1 MSSQIASYNHLK
13 LIVHRHPYLTFC
25 NTTNWLNICTSFNL
39 VSVLHQSILTIL
51 LSNLS
56 EHQFLFIFGLG
67 NALSST
73 LFSNQLKLIFFFLS
87 QTPMNPGNLAPVVT
101 RTSKNM
107 AEAARVSGGL
117 IDFLTRVLYWC
128 CLFFFSFFITCWGRL
143 HTLFN
148 QWLYIVQR
156 SLNHFVLLSCS
167 FNLHP
172 TPTTCTPPLDQLYNQ
187 LNLTEVFNSVSPCAS

>member
-1 MSSQIASYNHLK
+1 MFSSGLGGVWPCVWSKGRKRSRSKKGVMLGRSSQQCHTMAVTVLYRVGVGANKGVSLIGSSQNSRLK
-13 LIVHRHPYLTFC
+13 LIVHRYPYLTFC

-117 IDFLTRVLYWC
+117 IDFLTRVLY
-128 CLFFFSFFITCWGRL
+128 
-143 HTLFN
+143 
-148 QWLYIVQR
+148 
-156 SLNHFVLLSCS
+156 
-167 FNLHP
+167 
-172 TPTTCTPPLDQLYNQ
+172 
-187 LNLTEVFNSVSPCAS
+187 